1 MGQVLGFSHCRE
13 SLLLFCSLCFHHRH
27 IFQLSIFSHKLLRAW
42 RVSLLS
48 PPLPAYSPFLS
59 AAAPTFD
66 KHMADWMDPVR
77 SLVLVLSLLLLPPID
92 FYRCCC
98 VREGFAG
105 RHVRYTSPHL
115 SRKASVMLCVSVMS
129 LSQCP
134 AHVLC
139 SQITVLHE
147 ILHACMHTVHVQ
159 KRRTGCIRRSAC
171 G

>member
-1 MGQVLGFSHCRE
+1 MFSPSSHIPAQH
-13 SLLLFCSLCFHHRH
+13 LFTQTAASMAC
-27 IFQLSIFSHKLLRAW
+27 
-42 RVSLLS
+42 VSLLS

-77 SLVLVLSLLLLPPID
+77 SLVRVLSLMLLPPID